1 MSALQTRYSGAIEQV
16 IGGARE
22 SGFRVSPNTV
32 ARFEN
37 GHHTPN
43 PAKVI
48 RQAFEAAGVRF
59 TDRGV
64 EPPEA
69 KRND

>member
-1 MSALQTRYSGAIEQV
+1 MPLEVSLTRI
-16 IGGARE
+16 
-22 SGFRVSPNTV
+22 NTV

-43 PAKVI
+43 PATLKVV
-48 RQAFEAAGVRF
+48 RLAFEAAGVRF
-59 TDRGV
+59 TERGV

-69 KRND
+69 RRND